1 MRLQVNAGVVAKE
14 EDDILVTRALETTWK
29 PDFYDRLVREV
40 ASEQECLVALA
51 APGSKNV
58 YCPYHG
64 GMDVFAFSVSAAE
77 LEKKFPTWL
86 SERPDKL

>member
-1 MRLQVNAGVVAKE
+1 MLQVNAGVLAKE
-14 EDDILVTRALETTWK
+14 DDDTLITRALETTWK

-40 ASEQECLVALA
+40 ASEQECLIALA
-51 APGSKNV
+51 APDSKNI
-58 YCPYHG
+58 YCPYDG
-64 GMDVFAFSVSAAE
+64 GMDVFSFSVTPAE